1 MEAIGRLAG
10 GVAHDFNNILTA
22 MMGYSNL
29 LLQEIPQEHVHHER
43 VLQISRAAERAAA
56 LTRQL
61 LAFGRKQM
69 LDVRVLDLNGVVA
82 DLEKILKR
90 LIGEDIELVTIMDPC
105 LGRVHADPSQIEQIL
120 MNLAVNARDAMPH
133 GGNLTMGTANAYL
146 DTEYTRTHPE
156 VSPGPY
162 VLLTVSDTGCGMDK
176 ETVCRIFDPF
186 FTTKEKGVGTG
197 LGLSTVYGIAKQ
209 HQGHIEVYSEPGRGT
224 TFKVYLP
231 RVHEPLEVELKSPA
245 FREERS
251 GTETVLV
258 VEDDEIVRG
267 LACEVLEMLGYTVLK
282 AADPMEA
289 LDICL
294 QHAGTIDLLLT
305 DVVLPQMDGRSLF
318 NRVSPMHPE
327 TKVLYISGYTED
339 FVVRHGVLDRGV
351 HFLQKPFTL
360 NSLACKVRG
369 VLEDK

>member
-1 MEAIGRLAG
+1 
-10 GVAHDFNNILTA
+10 

-82 DLEKILKR
+82 DFEKILKR
-90 LIGEDIELVTIMDPC
+90 LIGEDIELVTVMDPC

-120 MNLAVNARDAMPH
+120 MNLAVNARDAMPR

-176 ETVCRIFDPF
+176 ETVSRIFDPF
-186 FTTKEKGVGTG
+186 FTTKEIGVGTG

-209 HQGHIEVYSEPGRGT
+209 HQGHIEVYSEPGRGS

-231 RVHEPLEVELKSPA
+231 QVHEPLEPDVKAPVFS
-245 FREERS
+245 EERC

-267 LACEVLEMLGYTVLK
+267 LACEVLEMLGYSVLK
-282 AADPMEA
+282 ASDPLEA
-289 LDICL
+289 LDICR
-294 QHAGTIDLLLT
+294 QHTGTIDLLLT
-305 DVVLPQMDGRSLF
+305 DVVLPHMDGRSLF
-318 NRVSPMHPE
+318 NRLSPIHPE
-327 TKVLYISGYTED
+327 TKVLYVSGYTED

-360 NSLACKVRG
+360 NGLACKVRG
-369 VLEDK
+369 VLEGN